1 MGPMSIVFAIFT
13 IGYILG
19 VWTACL
25 VFRQPQREYEDGRH
39 TTALGLAQVPIVER
53 ILQ

>member
-1 MGPMSIVFAIFT
+1 MGLISFVFALFT

-39 TTALGLAQVPIVER
+39 ASPMVLARVPIIER

>member
-1 MGPMSIVFAIFT
+1 MGLMSFVFALFT

-39 TTALGLAQVPIVER
+39 ASPMVLARVPIIER

>member
-1 MGPMSIVFAIFT
+1 MGLMSFVFALFT

-39 TTALGLAQVPIVER
+39 ASAMVLARVPSVELIR
-53 ILQ
+53 Q

>member
-1 MGPMSIVFAIFT
+1 MGLMSFVFAIFT

-39 TTALGLAQVPIVER
+39 TSAPILARVPIAER
-53 ILQ
+53 IMQ